1 MAKRRRQ
8 VSIYINGREIGN
20 NLKSIRSEAR
30 KVSAELNRME
40 VGSAEYNAKVKE
52 LRRLKGIISD
62 HRKEVRGIDK
72 SYNKASAGLS
82 KFVGIAAGAFAV
94 EKIVQYGSELFK
106 LGAEMEVLGAK
117 AETVFAEALPRVTQA
132 AEANAAAMGFTIS
145 QYTDAATA
153 IGDLLVPMGFTRDEA
168 ANVSIELTNL
178 SGALSEWTGG
188 QRSAAEVSE
197 ILGKAILGERESLKE
212 LGIGIKESDVQ
223 ARLAQKGLSGLT
235 GQMLEQAK
243 AAATLELITEKS
255 TDAQAA
261 FAENSDTLVRRQA
274 ELRAQFE
281 TIREQLATAL
291 VPVFTRLLEVAQPL
305 VARFADFI
313 TRMTSGSKASEKYS
327 KTLQVLGTAF
337 ANLGKFVRLILGSF
351 QALGNFLLDNFGPV
365 IEFIVVQ
372 MARVGNVAAN
382 LYNGVAEFIGLD
394 FQFQKINVDDV
405 KAAFDEI
412 RQARKDSGIDKPIDI
427 NTPAAPT
434 PSGNRPNITPS
445 TTPSGGSGT
454 SGGADGS
461 KLQKE
466 FDRLLQLTQKFAER
480 QRLAR
485 LSEQDKAEA
494 EIIAKYEA
502 QIQKAN
508 ELEAQGIQQAAE
520 TAKQLEMLKQEE
532 LQMIRDEYTN
542 QELDRLAEAGIR
554 QLEEEIAQLEAREAA
569 KQEIKQAL
577 FEANA
582 TDQELELQELE
593 NYFDRLIMMAQEYG
607 LEVTSI
613 TEEYQQRKAEIN
625 ERYRQQDI
633 QKEGEARQEQLNNVA
648 KGFGALSTAVSS
660 FQQVAEAAGARGS
673 QAAKAFAVVNIA
685 AKTAQAIASGVASAA
700 AQPFPANLAA
710 IATTVAAVLG
720 NIAQAKKILSDAPPV
735 TQRKDGGYV
744 NVKGGQDGVKYRAR
758 YIGEQQASGML
769 PNNPVVLAS
778 ERGAEYFVSNRD
790 LNNPLVFDHVQAI
803 DNIVNARG
811 GIPQFA
817 EGGATAPL
825 PRQQSDAGSMN
836 DAAILA
842 ALKEISR
849 KLDNRTTAVIED
861 DTVVGINKRFNK
873 LNKLSGGAL

>member
-30 KVSAELNRME
+30 KVSSELNRME

-62 HRKEVRGIDK
+62 HSKEVRGIDK

-94 EKIVQYGSELFK
+94 EKIVQYGSELFR

-132 AEANAAAMGFTIS
+132 AEANAAAMGLTIS

-168 ANVSIELTNL
+168 ANVSVELTNL
-178 SGALSEWTGG
+178 SGALSEWSGG
-188 QRSAAEVSE
+188 QVEAAQVSE
-197 ILGKAILGERESLKE
+197 ILGKAILGEREGLKQ
-212 LGIGIKESDVQ
+212 LGIGIKDTDVT
-223 ARLAQKGLSGLT
+223 ARLAAKGLSNLT
-235 GQMLEQAK
+235 GASLEQAK
-243 AAATLELITEKS
+243 AAATLELITENS
-255 TDAQAA
+255 VDAQEA
-261 FAENSDTLVRRQA
+261 FTAGGGTLLRRQN
-274 ELRAQFE
+274 ELRATFE
-281 TIREQLATAL
+281 SIREELATAL

-305 VARFADFI
+305 VARFAEFI
-313 TRMTSGSKASEKYS
+313 TRVTSGSEASKKYS

-337 ANLGKFVRLILGSF
+337 GNLGKFVRIILGTF

-372 MARVGNVAAN
+372 MAKVGNVAAD
-382 LYNGVAEFIGLD
+382 LYNGVAEFLGLD
-394 FQFQKINVDDV
+394 FRFQEINVDDV

-412 RQARKDSGIDKPIDI
+412 RQARKDSGVDKPIDI
-427 NTPAAPT
+427 NPPAAPP
-434 PSGNRPNITPS
+434 PSGNRPTLS
-445 TTPSGGSGT
+445 TTPTPGGS
-454 SGGADGS
+454 SGSGSGQES

-466 FDRLLQLTQKFAER
+466 FDRLLTLTQKFAER

-485 LSEQDKAEA
+485 LSEQERTEA

-508 ELEAQGIQQAAE
+508 ELERQGLEQAAE

-532 LQMIRDEYTN
+532 LQTIRDEAAN
-542 QELDRLAEAGIR
+542 KELDRLAEAGIR
-554 QLEEEIAQLEAREAA
+554 QLEEEIAQIEAREAA

-593 NYFDRLIMMAQEYG
+593 NYFERLTMMAQEYG
-607 LEVTSI
+607 LEVTAI

-625 ERYRQQDI
+625 DRYRQQDI

-648 KGFGALSTAVSS
+648 KGFGALSSAVSS
-660 FQQVAEAAGARGS
+660 FQQVAEAAGAKGTK
-673 QAAKAFAVVNIA
+673 AAKAFAVVNIA

-710 IATTVAAVLG
+710 IATTVATVLG
-720 NIAQAKKILSDAPPV
+720 NIAQAKKILSDAPAV
-735 TQRKDGGYV
+735 TQRKDGGYL

-769 PNNPVVLAS
+769 PNSPVVLAS

-790 LNNPLVFDHVQAI
+790 LNNPFVFDHVQAI

-825 PRQQSDAGSMN
+825 PQRPSNQSVMN
-836 DAAILA
+836 DAAVLA
-842 ALKEISR
+842 ALKEISM

-861 DTVVGINKRFNK
+861 DTVVGINKRFSK
-873 LNKLSGGAL
+873 LNRLSGGAL